1 MSDARP
7 AIDTGNHGFAGL
19 SPDHMPGPARLFDMS
34 GKTVLITGGSRGMG
48 RAMALGFAAAGADMV
63 VTSRKLD
70 ACEAVAANIR
80 AQGRRALAVACHV
93 GKWDDIERLVE
104 AAYAAFGR
112 IDVLINNAGMSPA
125 SPASESVSEAL
136 FDKIQD
142 VNFKGPFRLT
152 AMVARRMAEQGGG
165 SIINVSSLSAIRPS
179 PATSPYA
186 GAKAALN
193 AASVAIA
200 LEYAARGVRVNV
212 IAPGAFA
219 TDIAAGWADPE
230 QVRLRAASQRV
241 ADPREIVTAALY
253 FASDFSAFTTG
264 ANLRVDG
271 GRA

>member
-1 MSDARP
+1 MSGPKP
-7 AIDTGNHGFAGL
+7 AIDTGRNGFNGL
-19 SPDHMPGPARLFDMS
+19 DADELPDPSKLFDMS

-48 RAMALGFAAAGADMV
+48 RAMSHGFAAAGADV
-63 VTSRKLD
+63 IVTSRKLD
-70 ACEAVAANIR
+70 ACEAVAAEIR
-80 AQGRRALAVACHV
+80 SAGRRALAVACHV
-93 GKWDDIERLVE
+93 GKWDDIERLMG
-104 AAYAAFGR
+104 AAYGEFGR

-125 SPASESVSEAL
+125 SPSSDSVSEAL
-136 FDKIQD
+136 FDKILD

-152 AMVARRMAEQGGG
+152 AKVAKRMAEQGGG

-219 TDIAAGWADPE
+219 TDIAQGWADPE

-253 FASDFSAFTTG
+253 FASDFSSFTTG

>member
-1 MSDARP
+1 MSSGEATL
-7 AIDTGNHGFAGL
+7 DTGSHAFRAL
-19 SPDHMPGPARLFDMS
+19 APGEVPTPAVLFDMS

-48 RAMALGFAAAGADMV
+48 RAMSMAFAAAGADV
-63 VTSRKLD
+63 IVTSRKVD
-70 ACEAVAANIR
+70 ACEEVAADIR
-80 AQGRRALAVACHV
+80 AMGRRALAVGCHV
-93 GKWDDIERLVE
+93 GKWDDIEQLIDR
-104 AAYAAFGR
+104 AYAEFGR
-112 IDVLINNAGMSPA
+112 LDVLINNAGMSPA
-125 SPASESVSEAL
+125 SPSSESISEAL
-136 FDKIQD
+136 FDKVQD

-152 AMVARRMAEQGGG
+152 AVVAGRMAEQGGG
-165 SIINVSSLSAIRPS
+165 SIINVSSLAAIRPS

-219 TDIAAGWADPE
+219 TDIATGWADPE
-230 QVRLRAASQRV
+230 QVRLRCASQRV

-253 FASDFSAFTTG
+253 FASDYSGFTTG
-264 ANLRVDG
+264 ANLRIDG